1 MSKRYL
7 RKNSVAARYDV
18 NPRTIPRM
26 VADGRI
32 PAPALYNGRFPLWD
46 EDELDANDRKAARQ
60 ARTRREA
67 ETGKVA
73 AP

>member
-18 NPRTIPRM
+18 NPRSIPRM
-26 VADGRI
+26 VEDGRL
-32 PAPALYNGRFPLWD
+32 PPPDFYNGRFPLWS
-46 EDELDANDRKAARQ
+46 EDALDANDRKAARE

-67 ETGKVA
+67 ETEKATV
-73 AP
+73 P